1 MENHPMC
8 MRVLVVDDNIFV
20 NEGLRFML
28 TDAGMESVVATT
40 CRGARQLA
48 EQSNGDF
55 DVVLLDIR
63 LPDGDGLEMLAHLHA
78 AWPDLPVLI
87 YSYCDRPVYLA
98 RSHELG
104 ARGYL
109 VKGKGNSSLLKAI
122 QRVVAGDCV
131 WTSAQLAVIAQT
143 KSELDLPSASQGV
156 SHDF

>member
-1 MENHPMC
+1 MSL
-8 MRVLVVDDNIFV
+8 RVMIVDDNILV
-20 NEGLRFML
+20 NEGLCFTL
-28 TDAGMESVVATT
+28 THVGMESVVATT
-40 CRGARQLA
+40 CRRARQLV

-63 LPDGDGLEMLAHLHA
+63 LPDGDGLEVLAHLRA

-87 YSYCDRPVYLA
+87 HSFYDRRSYLT

-109 VKGKGNSSLLKAI
+109 VKGRESSSLLNGI
-122 QRVVAGDCV
+122 QRVLGGESI
-131 WTSAQLAVIAQT
+131 WTSAQLAVIAQA
-143 KSELDLPSASQGV
+143 ELEPGLPSASQGV